1 MEGDESAIEAL
12 ACRNTD
18 HFSQDRQSSMVTGAF
33 SPPILALSLPTVSNL
48 YTNFPQMK
56 MLLQYCKSSKWR
68 NSKFSFVCR
77 IQNKCDEFIKYE
89 LMFLI
94 RYAQHKC
101 NVVDTYGTHANK
113 KKKKERQQ
121 ACIFKSVIHNVYA

>member
-12 ACRNTD
+12 ACRNTE
-18 HFSQDRQSSMVTGAF
+18 HFSQDRQSSTVTGAF
-33 SPPILALSLPTVSNL
+33 SPPILALSLPRVSSL

-94 RYAQHKC
+94 RYAQHRC
-101 NVVDTYGTHANK
+101 NRCGYVRNPCTKN
-113 KKKKERQQ
+113 ERQQ